1 MTRARRAPGR
11 DDAERGSGEEP
22 RTDATIHRIA
32 GSLVEAGPLPG
43 AGLYELARV
52 GERGLFGEIV
62 RTRGD
67 VATIQVYEETQGLRL
82 GEPVATSGAPLT
94 AELGPGLLG
103 AVLDGV
109 GRPLGSM
116 GSPEEVFVRPGL
128 DRATLDPAATW
139 SFTPERQPGGRVRG
153 GDVLGAVEE
162 RPGFRHRILVPPGVS
177 GELAGIESGELRAD
191 APVARLTDATEIGL
205 HHRWPIRRPRPFA
218 ERLAGARP
226 FVTGQRVFDFL
237 FPVAE
242 GGSVALPGGFG
253 TGKTVVEQSLAKFG
267 DADVVV
273 FVGCGERGNE
283 IAELLHEFPELED
296 PRTGRSLMER
306 TVLVVN
312 TSNMPVAAREASIYL
327 GITIGEYFRDMGYRA
342 AVMADSVSRWAEA
355 LRELGARMQEMPG
368 EEGYPTYLANRLGK
382 LSERSGRVRTTGAPP
397 REGALTFIGSVSPPG
412 GDLSEPVTQAALRV
426 AGTMWALDAEMAHRR
441 SFPAVDLELSYTLFV
456 DQVGAWMEE
465 HAGEEW
471 VPLRRRVLDL
481 LQREG
486 ELEDLAALIG
496 KDSLQD
502 PERFLLEAAGLFR
515 EVVLLQNAFH
525 PVDAY
530 SPLPR
535 TYALARLAYA
545 VYERGAAAVEAGLAV
560 DDLPLGAIRTELLQ
574 LRDAPEE
581 AWKAKADALETRI
594 AGLADA
600 GTPES
605 PSPGNGS

>member
-1 MTRARRAPGR
+1 MSANRPPAPAPPPAGT
-11 DDAERGSGEEP
+11 P
-22 RTDATIHRIA
+22 ATVRRIA
-32 GSLVEAGPLPG
+32 GSLVEAAPLPT

-52 GERGLFGEIV
+52 GRQNLFGEIV

-67 VATIQVYEETQGLRL
+67 VATVQVYEETQGLRL
-82 GEPVATSGAPLT
+82 GEPVTATGTPLT

-103 AVLDGV
+103 SVLDGV
-109 GRPLGSM
+109 GRPLASM
-116 GSPEEVFVRPGL
+116 GSEEDVFVRPGI
-128 DRATLDPAATW
+128 DRPTLDPDRTW
-139 SFTPERQPGGRVRG
+139 DFVAHRRPGEDLEP
-153 GDVLGAVEE
+153 GDVLGTVEE
-162 RPGFRHRILVPPGVS
+162 RPGFQHRIMVPPGVTGTLEEIDS
-177 GELAGIESGELRAD
+177 ATLRID
-191 APVARLTDATEIGL
+191 EPVARLADGTPLGL
-205 HHRWPIRRPRPFA
+205 SQRWPVRRPRPYD
-218 ERLAGARP
+218 ERLAARSP

-283 IAELLHEFPELED
+283 IAELLSEFPELED
-296 PRTGRSLMER
+296 PTTGRSLMER

-382 LSERSGRVRTTGAPP
+382 LSERSGRVRTAGRPE

-426 AGTMWALDAEMAHRR
+426 AGAMWALDPELAHRR
-441 SFPAVDLELSYTLFV
+441 SFPAVDLELSYSLFV
-456 DQVGAWMEE
+456 ESVQDWMAE

-471 VPLRRRVLDL
+471 AGLRRRVLDL
-481 LQREG
+481 LQRER

-502 PERFLLEAAGLFR
+502 PERFLLEAADLFR
-515 EVVLLQNAFH
+515 EVVLIQNAFD
-525 PVDAY
+525 PVDA
-530 SPLPR
+530 SSSLPK
-535 TYALARLAYA
+535 TYALARLAYR
-545 VYERGAAAVEAGLAV
+545 VYERGAAAVEAGRALEG
-560 DDLPLGAIRTELLQ
+560 LPLRALRSELLQ
-574 LRDAPEE
+574 LRH
-581 AWKAKADALETRI
+581 
-594 AGLADA
+594 
-600 GTPES
+600 TPEDAWREKAEGLERRIES
-605 PSPGNGS
+605 MGGGS